1 MRALLIIGLGVA
13 MLVGAASIVP
23 VSGASRATLV
33 TAMKP
38 ASYGDI
44 FKHF

>member
-1 MRALLIIGLGVA
+1 MRALLLIGLGLV
-13 MLVGAASIVP
+13 MLVCAAGMVP
-23 VSGASRATLV
+23 EPTASRAGLV

>member
-23 VSGASRATLV
+23 ASTASLV